1 MTFQDLIAE
10 IASGIFSNKLRSGLT
25 ALGIIIGV
33 AAVIAMLSIGNGV
46 QNSIEQQVM
55 ASGSNLLVV
64 IPGSSSSSIGY
75 QARGGAGSGTSL
87 TLADSQAI
95 QQGVQNISALAP
107 EVQRSYQVTATGTNT
122 NAPVIGTVAS
132 YAAIKNITM
141 KSGSFVNDLDNNN
154 DARVAVLGATASTN
168 LFNNQNPLGQS
179 IRINGIDFTVIGLAN
194 AQGGASFNSPDND
207 IYIPLSTMQQFLSG
221 TGAMH
226 GYLSMINVQA
236 SSQQVMDSV
245 QQQITALLLQ
255 RHNISD
261 PNNADFSVIN
271 QQSIMQIASTVTS
284 TFTIFLASIA
294 AISLLVGGIGIMN
307 MMLTIVSE
315 RTREIGLRKAIGAKN
330 NDISRQFL
338 FESLGLTML
347 GGTIGIILGWLISFI
362 IGKAISSISPQV
374 TLQSVT
380 LAFGVS
386 VLIGVVFGYYPAR
399 QAAKLNPIDA
409 LRYE

>member
-1 MTFQDLIAE
+1 MTLQDLIAE

-95 QQGVQNISALAP
+95 QQSVQNISALAP

-226 GYLSMINVQA
+226 G
-236 SSQQVMDSV
+236 
-245 QQQITALLLQ
+245 
-255 RHNISD
+255 
-261 PNNADFSVIN
+261 
-271 QQSIMQIASTVTS
+271 
-284 TFTIFLASIA
+284 
-294 AISLLVGGIGIMN
+294 
-307 MMLTIVSE
+307 
-315 RTREIGLRKAIGAKN
+315 
-330 NDISRQFL
+330 
-338 FESLGLTML
+338 
-347 GGTIGIILGWLISFI
+347 
-362 IGKAISSISPQV
+362 
-374 TLQSVT
+374 
-380 LAFGVS
+380 
-386 VLIGVVFGYYPAR
+386 
-399 QAAKLNPIDA
+399 
-409 LRYE
+409 

>member
-1 MTFQDLIAE
+1 
-10 IASGIFSNKLRSGLT
+10 
-25 ALGIIIGV
+25 
-33 AAVIAMLSIGNGV
+33 
-46 QNSIEQQVM
+46 
-55 ASGSNLLVV
+55 
-64 IPGSSSSSIGY
+64 
-75 QARGGAGSGTSL
+75 
-87 TLADSQAI
+87 
-95 QQGVQNISALAP
+95 
-107 EVQRSYQVTATGTNT
+107 
-122 NAPVIGTVAS
+122 
-132 YAAIKNITM
+132 
-141 KSGSFVNDLDNNN
+141 
-154 DARVAVLGATASTN
+154 
-168 LFNNQNPLGQS
+168 
-179 IRINGIDFTVIGLAN
+179 
-194 AQGGASFNSPDND
+194 
-207 IYIPLSTMQQFLSG
+207 MQQFLSG

-347 GGTIGIILGWLISFI
+347 GGIIGIILGWLISFI